1 MSPEELETS
10 CGLGQWRPKFL
21 QALASKKVYIFFYGA
36 IGIIKVRNLPRSH
49 RLLMLKLQGMQYSYM
64 SSILTTIEK
73 EFGIKSKET
82 AYLNSGNEIAQIL
95 FIFFLPLMMKVKKRP
110 LWCSIGMIITA
121 LGLYMMSLPHFIS
134 DHHQLVDNNI
144 QITADKDF
152 RHNISFAWSN
162 ETPEIKTQVC

>member
-1 MSPEELETS
+1 
-10 CGLGQWRPKFL
+10 
-21 QALASKKVYIFFYGA
+21 
-36 IGIIKVRNLPRSH
+36 
-49 RLLMLKLQGMQYSYM
+49 MQYTYL
-64 SSILTTIEK
+64 SSMLTTFEK
-73 EFGIKSKET
+73 IFGIKAQQT
-82 AYLNSGNEIAQIL
+82 AYLMSGNEVAQVL
-95 FIFFLPLMMKVKKRP
+95 FLFFLPLTMKVKKRP

-134 DHHQLVDNNI
+134 DHQHHHLVDNNI